1 LITLNTVTMNRLLF
15 SILFLLITSAVSAQ
29 VIGRVV
35 KKTKEFYVPSDLK
48 IEYRVFGYEMP
59 NATSQKMICF
69 SSYRGDVN
77 DNYNKCPLGSYYDT
91 GRMHPGDKISFIK
104 EVNGFA
110 RMLYVT
116 ATGKKSIFYL
126 PRNAYEVK

>member
-1 LITLNTVTMNRLLF
+1 M
-15 SILFLLITSAVSAQ
+15 
-29 VIGRVV
+29 
-35 KKTKEFYVPSDLK
+35 PSDLK

-59 NATSQKMICF
+59 NTTSQKMICF

-104 EVNGFA
+104 EVDGFG
-110 RMLYVT
+110 RMLYT
-116 ATGKKSIFYL
+116 SSKGKKSIFYL
-126 PRNAYEVK
+126 PKNSYQVK